1 MADKLTT
8 LPEPFMTRMAEAL
21 RVLAHPYRLRVV
33 EHLDR
38 TGPEPVHAIAR
49 ALGGTQGALS
59 QHLTRMRAAGII
71 RAERRGKEVWYAIA
85 NPDSLTILNCMRK
98 RYSLEDRK

>member
-1 MADKLTT
+1 MDKKTT
-8 LPEPFMTRMAEAL
+8 LPEPFMARMAEAL
-21 RVLAHPYRLRVV
+21 RILGHAYRLRII

-38 TGPEPVHAIAR
+38 EGPSPVHAIGL
-49 ALGGTQGALS
+49 ALGGAQGALS
-59 QHLTRMRAAGII
+59 QHLSRMRAADVI

-98 RYSLEDRK
+98 RHTLEKQQ